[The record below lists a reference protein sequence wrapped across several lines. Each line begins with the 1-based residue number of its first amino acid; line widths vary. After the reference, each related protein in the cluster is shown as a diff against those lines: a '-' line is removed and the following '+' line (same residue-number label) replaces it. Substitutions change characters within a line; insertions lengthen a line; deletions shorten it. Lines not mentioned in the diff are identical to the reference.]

1 MSKIKAVITGL
12 GAVSPIGTGVS
23 NYWNALVNGVCGIE
37 RITLFDPSNFPCQI
51 AAELKDFAPASFMDP
66 RQVQRTARFTQV
78 AICAAREAWNHAGFA
93 EGNFDPNRAAIILGN
108 GIGGLEIDQESQR
121 KLFSKGPSRMSAMTI
136 PRMITN
142 EAAGNI
148 AMDLGIRGGGQI
160 VATACAS
167 GTDAIGHAID
177 WIRLGKA
184 DIVLTGGTEAAIT
197 EFGIGA
203 FCALKALATSFNED
217 PHHASRPFDRRREGF
232 IMGEGAGILILESEE
247 HARARGAQ
255 ILAEAAGSGMS
266 IDGFHLTAPDPDGAG
281 CAQAIRNAL
290 KDAEMIP
297 EQIQYINAHGTST
310 QVNDPVE
317 TSAIKAAFSDY
328 AYDLKI
334 SSIKGMI
341 GHCLG
346 AAGALE
352 AVATVQAIQ
361 NACLPPTINL
371 EDPDPACD
379 LDYIPNTAMEKP
391 IDAAMSTSLGFGG
404 HNGVLILRK
413 YM

>member
-1 MSKIKAVITGL
+1 MSKTKVVITGL
-12 GAVSPIGTGVS
+12 GAVSPVGTGIS
-23 NYWNALVNGVCGIE
+23 DYWDSLKNGKCGID
-37 RITLFDPSNFPCQI
+37 RITLFDPSEFPCQL
-51 AAELKDFAPASFMDP
+51 AAEVKNFDPTSFMEH
-66 RQVQRTARFTQV
+66 RHVQRSARFTQM
-78 AICAAREAWNHAGFA
+78 ALCASREAWNHAEFA
-93 EGNFDPNRAAIILGN
+93 DGNFDPQRAAIILGN

-121 KLFSKGPSRMSAMTI
+121 KLFSKGPARMSAMTI

-148 AMDLGIRGGGQI
+148 AMDLGIRGGGQ
-160 VATACAS
+160 VVVTACAS

-184 DIVLTGGTEAAIT
+184 DIVLTGGSEAAIT

-203 FCALKALATSFNED
+203 FCALKALATTFNDD
-217 PHHASRPFDRRREGF
+217 PQHSSRPFDRDRAGF
-232 IMGEGAGILILESEE
+232 IMGEGAGILILESED

-290 KDAEMIP
+290 RDAEMIP

-317 TSAIKAAFSDY
+317 TKAIKEAFSDY
-328 AYDLKI
+328 AFDLKI

-352 AVATVQAIQ
+352 AVATVLAIRDSI
-361 NACLPPTINL
+361 LPPTINL
-371 EDPDPACD
+371 EFPDPDCD
-379 LDYIPNTAMEKP
+379 LDYIPNTAIENP

-413 YM
+413 Y